1 MHRTHTLRVRPIQRD
16 GQVLVT
22 FALDGGLT
30 DEMKAVVSSGLRTV
44 FTYTVELKLKVPAW
58 VDRTV
63 ATAVVST
70 TVDYDN
76 LTRRHTVSQAR
87 NGRVEQS
94 FVVEDPA
101 EVAQM
106 VTNFERL
113 PLFDTKQLEAE
124 SRVLRARARRC
135 PSAQQRGAVAMV
147 RHRKRLR
154 TLHVHPQ
161 QLASR
166 SQANVRS
173 PVELGTD
180 PHFHHRPQSRSPAAL
195 TLTQKVRRRI
205 VLCISDSAKQH

>member
-1 MHRTHTLRVRPIQRD
+1 MRVRPIQRD

-30 DEMKAVVSSGLRTV
+30 EEMKAVVSSGLRTV

-70 TVDYDN
+70 SVDYDN

-101 EVAQM
+101 QVAQM

-113 PLFDTKQLEAE
+113 PLFDTKQLEANRE
-124 SRVLRARARRC
+124 YYVLVRADARPRG
-135 PSAQQRGAVAMV
+135 SAMFPWSG
-147 RHRKRLR
+147 
-154 TLHVHPQ
+154 T
-161 QLASR
+161 ASGFAR
-166 SQANVRS
+166 FTFIPNN
-173 PVELGTD
+173 
-180 PHFHHRPQSRSPAAL
+180 
-195 TLTQKVRRRI
+195 
-205 VLCISDSAKQH
+205 

>member
-1 MHRTHTLRVRPIQRD
+1 MPARLHLRKAFSGLFALALLLSFTSAAYAQDATTLRVRPLVRD

-30 DEMKAVVSSGLRTV
+30 DEMKAVVQSGLRTV

-70 TVDYDN
+70 SVDYDN
-76 LTRRHTVSQAR
+76 LTRRHTVSQAK

-106 VTNFERL
+106 VTTFDRL
-113 PLFDTKQLEAE
+113 PLFDTRQLEPNRE
-124 SRVLRARARRC
+124 YYVLVRADARPRSNAGLW
-135 PSAQQRGAVAMV
+135 PWSG
-147 RHRKRLR
+147 
-154 TLHVHPQ
+154 T
-161 QLASR
+161 ASGFAR
-166 SQANVRS
+166 FTFIPNN
-173 PVELGTD
+173 
-180 PHFHHRPQSRSPAAL
+180 
-195 TLTQKVRRRI
+195 
-205 VLCISDSAKQH
+205 